1 MHNTSNSP
9 CAEFFGNLSVLQH
22 GSTFL
27 LNFNDNIAFES
38 RHLCLLVDFNFP
50 KTDWSTVTSSYARKT
65 SYLNNLD
72 YCELCS
78 AFLSFTHRGGNP
90 STTFSFPHLLQDFLT
105 ASCSHSLRS
114 QIMLPYQQRFTPNTH
129 HPFLGIR
136 NYALSNQAL
145 SLSAHYGK
153 VTPSMTVL
161 LRKKLPISTII
172 CVIVSDGQLSK
183 AA

>member
-9 CAEFFGNLSVLQH
+9 CAYFFGNLSVLQH
-22 GSTFL
+22 GSLFL

-65 SYLNNLD
+65 SYLNNLNE
-72 YCELCS
+72 YELCS
-78 AFLSFTHRGGNP
+78 AFLSFTHRGGNL

-114 QIMLPYQQRFTPNTH
+114 QIMLPYQQRFTPNPH

-136 NYALSNQAL
+136 NYAPIEPCIVTFS
-145 SLSAHYGK
+145 SLWQSYTFYDCTSADKVADFYHYLHPR
-153 VTPSMTVL
+153 VRRSL
-161 LRKKLPISTII
+161 I
-172 CVIVSDGQLSK
+172 
-183 AA
+183 